1 MITFFFDKNCNF
13 KKTICVKVI
22 TNKQK
27 QQIMKTKFTLI
38 LAVAAVTLVLA
49 SCGSGRMASCD
60 AYSSVQQTNQS
71 GDLASK

>member
-1 MITFFFDKNCNF
+1 
-13 KKTICVKVI
+13 
-22 TNKQK
+22 
-27 QQIMKTKFTLI
+27 MKTKFTLI